1 MFKPAFLIIRDTYRS
16 IREFFR
22 LDSLLLLDLLRNCLF
37 LVLFPIFMNLFFN
50 IIPYQVSYRVLHNE
64 FQFQSLIKGFYKERT
79 YYYFDNLGLLISID
93 SQIYKA
99 PYQVLGHYKTCFR
112 TIIELDST
120 LGINEDQ
127 EFALI
132 LIFF

>member
-1 MFKPAFLIIRDTYRS
+1 MFKPAFSIIRDTYRS
-16 IREFFR
+16 IRGFFR
-22 LDSLLLLDLLRNCLF
+22 PDSLLLLDLLENCLF
-37 LVLFPIFMNLFFN
+37 LVLLPIFTNLFFN
-50 IIPYQVSYRVLHNE
+50 IILYQVGDRVLHSE

-99 PYQVLGHYKTCFR
+99 LYQVLAHYRTCFR
-112 TIIELDST
+112 TIIELGST
-120 LGINEDQ
+120 LKINEDQ